1 MMPYEDAEFWNMELA
16 EPEAEIPDQDDAPT
30 LEEGD
35 QYVGMEVFIPRRDV
49 YQRETVAYI
58 KRRSDGELIGH

>member
-1 MMPYEDAEFWNMELA
+1 MEPVEL
-16 EPEAEIPDQDDAPT
+16 EAAITYQDDAPT

-49 YQRETVAYI
+49 YQRETVAYR
-58 KRRSDGELIGH
+58 KPRSDGELIGHWNANPNL